1 MRVKRN
7 LAGIKKDGERPD
19 LVEYRRRQI
28 LQAAKKVFSEKG
40 YHQTNIADIARE
52 LKIGHGT
59 FYRYFKN
66 KREIFES
73 VVGEIIKR
81 VSTVVSGEDPGATN
95 SLDEYIRQVRRLG
108 EKLFALF
115 VEDPTIARMLFY
127 ESWGLDEE
135 MREKVWQMM
144 GTFGR
149 YTELYLVNG
158 KKKGFLRED
167 LETEATALAINTLI
181 FESGRRIAKSGD
193 REKEKKTW
201 MNTVINLMFHGIKK
215 QE

>member
-1 MRVKRN
+1 MKVKRN
-7 LAGIKKDGERPD
+7 LKEMKEKNGRVD

-28 LQAAKKVFSEKG
+28 LQAAEKVFSEKG

-73 VVGEIIKR
+73 VVGDIIKR
-81 VSTVVSGEDPGATN
+81 VSVVVSGEDPASTN
-95 SLDEYIRQVRRLG
+95 TLNEYIQQVERLG

-115 VEDPTIARMLFY
+115 VDDPNVARMLFY

-144 GTFGR
+144 GIFGH

-158 KKKGFLRED
+158 KKKGFLRTD
-167 LETEATALAINTLI
+167 LETEATALAINVLI
-181 FESGRRIAKSGD
+181 FEAGRRIAKAED

-201 MNTVINLMFHGIKK
+201 MKAVINLMFYGIKK
-215 QE
+215 